1 MSANNGLIGNR
12 AVTAILAV
20 TGVLTVS
27 SGIAGL
33 VWWFY
38 QRLNRATRLDSLKD
52 GFQNVEQLYTTIET
66 LRRDIEELKASKSS
80 LKSTYNGSEGG
91 TTSSKRT
98 KLVRFKKTASVVSLD
113 ETEYQSVW
121 SGTEDSSDEFF
132 DFSESED
139 FQDELSSNN
148 AVSSNDEA
156 LQIFEQVDNL
166 LEASS
171 DEHHRAMELMSR
183 YEAEYTYNVEFLWR
197 MAKCYRMMAQAS
209 SDEGV
214 KKEKSFK
221 AVEYAKKAILADDC
235 NAEAH
240 KWFAI
245 ATGSVGDY
253 LGVAEKIHNGFTFK
267 EHIDKAMQINPSD
280 SSLHHLLGRF
290 CYEVSMLSW
299 IERKM
304 AAALYSSLPTGT
316 VEEAL
321 AHFLRSEQL
330 RIKPWRENRHYL
342 ARCYIQLGRYSDA
355 IHWIDQALHVVPTTI
370 EERNAQEELHA
381 LQRKYSGYRR

>member
-139 FQDELSSNN
+139 FQDELSSNKLVQTSGFN
-148 AVSSNDEA
+148 
-156 LQIFEQVDNL
+156 
-166 LEASS
+166 
-171 DEHHRAMELMSR
+171 
-183 YEAEYTYNVEFLWR
+183 NVF
-197 MAKCYRMMAQAS
+197 
-209 SDEGV
+209 
-214 KKEKSFK
+214 KKLF
-221 AVEYAKKAILADDC
+221 
-235 NAEAH
+235 
-240 KWFAI
+240 
-245 ATGSVGDY
+245 
-253 LGVAEKIHNGFTFK
+253 
-267 EHIDKAMQINPSD
+267 
-280 SSLHHLLGRF
+280 
-290 CYEVSMLSW
+290 
-299 IERKM
+299 
-304 AAALYSSLPTGT
+304 
-316 VEEAL
+316 
-321 AHFLRSEQL
+321 
-330 RIKPWRENRHYL
+330 
-342 ARCYIQLGRYSDA
+342 
-355 IHWIDQALHVVPTTI
+355 
-370 EERNAQEELHA
+370 
-381 LQRKYSGYRR
+381 